1 VKRLIS
7 FPLECGGSVQLEV
20 EEEAGA
26 GVMRGLHPS
35 DVVETIANSF
45 ESTLAA
51 IKPAAIAVAS
61 NFRSIADAPEGV
73 EVEFGVKFAGQ
84 ERSSP
89 AQAPR
94 RSSELS
100 WCGKARERHNLT
112 QETGCQTAVSAAPSV
127 DQRDGRLR

>member
-26 GVMRGLHPS
+26 AVMRGLHPS

-84 ERSSP
+84 AGAFIACASTE
-89 AQAPR
+89 AQFR
-94 RSSELS
+94 VKLVWQS
-100 WCGKARERHNLT
+100 N
-112 QETGCQTAVSAAPSV
+112 SAT
-127 DQRDGRLR
+127 